1 MRSFTRLSFLFII
14 VALFSGCSTDKKNP
28 EWVINEVMVVNES
41 NYVDHFGQRNGW
53 IEIYNNTAKTMD
65 LGGRF
70 LTNDR

>member
-1 MRSFTRLSFLFII
+1 MRIIKRLIFLFAA
-14 VALFSGCSTDKKNP
+14 VVLLTACSTSQKNP